1 MDITPSRPD
10 IFLSQPVCFKFEGT
24 PYKVTIEGVKLFP
37 QGYSESL
44 STRNLY
50 SHFIISAKIH
60 ILNVIK
66 GIPFQYGFRHH
77 GSLILML
84 WNMTSKRMR
93 VAAG

>member
-1 MDITPSRPD
+1 MS
-10 IFLSQPVCFKFEGT
+10 FKFEGV
-24 PYKVTIEGVKLFP
+24 PYMDTIKGIKLFP
-37 QGYSESL
+37 QEYSKSL

-50 SHFIISAKIH
+50 SYFIIFAKIH

-77 GSLILML
+77 GPLILML